1 MLKLRAYC
9 LRITFIESYTFYGI
23 MSFASRPTTC
33 EKNLK
38 ALLENAYAMKPLK
51 CNRMGGTNSLIF
63 SGKNNIFIVE
73 PDEKIL
79 AL

>member
-1 MLKLRAYC
+1 
-9 LRITFIESYTFYGI
+9 
-23 MSFASRPTTC
+23 MSFSRRPTTC

-38 ALLENAYAMKPLK
+38 ALLKNSQAMKPLK

-63 SGKNNIFIVE
+63 SGENNIFIVE
-73 PDEKIL
+73 PDDNIL